1 MWRNLIPAW
10 LPSRLNAD
18 MLALQ
23 GVAERARC
31 AWACPFS
38 SSEEFEAAVIQARRQ
53 AGAYGRKRHW
63 RYALYA
69 GAASSVLGALI
80 WMV

>member
-1 MWRNLIPAW
+1 MWRSLTTPW
-10 LPSRLNAD
+10 MPSRVSTD

-23 GVAERARC
+23 GFAERAGC
-31 AWACPFS
+31 ALACPFS
-38 SSEEFEAAVIQARRQ
+38 SSEEFEAAVIRSRRE
-53 AGAYGRKRHW
+53 AGAYGRKRPW

-69 GAASSVLGALI
+69 GAATATFAAAL

>member
-1 MWRNLIPAW
+1 MWRRLTAAW
-10 LPSRLNAD
+10 LPSRRHAD
-18 MLALQ
+18 MFTLH
-23 GVAERARC
+23 GIAERARC

-38 SSEEFEAAVIQARRQ
+38 SSEEFEAAVIRSKRD

-69 GAASSVLGALI
+69 GAATGVLAVTL
-80 WMV
+80 WMI